1 MVNHKTLNE
10 IKKEGTYAL
19 VKALEPIGMVR
30 FPQSFDIG
38 SGDYTK
44 ERREWLDESV
54 EDIMRKIRKVDK

>member
-19 VKALEPIGMVR
+19 VKALEPIGMAR
-30 FPQSFDIG
+30 FLQSFDIG